1 MITVI
6 KKSSFK
12 SFLGSLCIAI
22 FIFALAV
29 LFICVPYLELF
40 SDAGTFFSILFPI
53 LGVAGCLIG
62 ISQLKSSLAFLK
74 ADGGW
79 RVEINDEVLK
89 WDSPL
94 EELQKSFEIMLTDIE
109 YIESVS
115 VYEADYATEDDIGTG
130 HTTRYVIHMHTGA
143 PIHLKEDISGIW
155 PHRVFKD
162 LEKRGIE
169 YVKTIKRL

>member
-40 SDAGTFFSILFPI
+40 SDAGTFLSILFPI

-62 ISQLKSSLAFLK
+62 I
-74 ADGGW
+74 
-79 RVEINDEVLK
+79 ITDETLK
-89 WDSPL
+89 WDSPI
-94 EELQKSFEIMLTDIE
+94 EDLQKSFEIKLADIK